1 MELKHLTTS
10 ALALILMAGC
20 GDDNGTGVEPDDI
33 AGTWTATAVV
43 FTQTA
48 APMESVDLVT
58 AEQATVTLV
67 LGTDATYTF
76 TFTSPM
82 ENETDTG
89 AYTVSGSTLT
99 LNPTGGITETFTI
112 VRNGDS
118 MTLTGADTFEFDE
131 QVGEEAATL
140 VVTLTR

>member
-1 MELKHLTTS
+1 MKLRHLTTS
-10 ALALILMAGC
+10 ALALMLMAGC
-20 GDDNGTGVEPDDI
+20 DDSGTGVEPDDI
-33 AGTWTATAVV
+33 AGTWSATAIV

-48 APMESVDLVT
+48 APNESVDLVT

-67 LGTDATYTF
+67 LGADATYTF

-82 ENETDTG
+82 ETETETG
-89 AYTVSGSTLT
+89 TYTVSGSTLT
-99 LNPTGGITETFTI
+99 LNPTEGEAETFTI

-131 QVGEEAATL
+131 QAGEEAATL
-140 VVTLTR
+140 VVTVTR